1 MTDKR
6 LEFGVGLFVLLGLA
20 AVVYLTVKLGTG
32 SFVAADTYPLEAR
45 FANTGGLNKGS
56 TVMLG
61 GVTVG
66 RVEAIRL
73 DPTDYSAIVNMSI
86 MSDVQLPADT
96 MASIKTSGLIG
107 DKFVALAPG
116 AEESLL
122 KPSERIVM
130 TESAVEL
137 ESLISKMAFG
147 SVKEGEETPSG
158 DAQSAA
164 AANSEPR

>member
-1 MTDKR
+1 MTRDKR
-6 LEFGVGLFVLLGLA
+6 LELGVGFFVLLGLA
-20 AVVYLTVKLGTG
+20 AIVYLTLKLGAGALVG
-32 SFVAADTYPLEAR
+32 SDTYPLEAR

-56 TVMLG
+56 MVMLG

-73 DPTDYSAIVNMSI
+73 DPSDFSAIVEMS
-86 MSDVQLPADT
+86 VLKNVRLPSDT

-116 AEESLL
+116 AEEELL
-122 KPSERIVM
+122 SPSDRILM

-147 SVKEGEETPSG
+147 SVKEDEKAAEGTPS
-158 DAQSAA
+158 
-164 AANSEPR
+164 SELTPAP

>member
-66 RVEAIRL
+66 RVEGIRL
-73 DPTDYSAIVNMSI
+73 DPADYSAIVDMSI
-86 MSDVQLPADT
+86 MREVRLPADT

-158 DAQSAA
+158 DAQNAA

>member
-1 MTDKR
+1 MTRDKR
-6 LEFGVGLFVLLGLA
+6 LELGVGLFVLLGLA
-20 AVVYLTVKLGTG
+20 AIVYLTVKLGAGALVG
-32 SFVAADTYPLEAR
+32 SDTYSLEAR

-73 DPTDYSAIVNMSI
+73 DPSDFSAIVEMSI
-86 MSDVQLPADT
+86 LKDLRHPSDT

-107 DKFVALAPG
+107 DKFIALAPG
-116 AEESLL
+116 AEEELL
-122 KPSERIVM
+122 SPSDRILM

-147 SVKEGEETPSG
+147 SVKEDDKPGEATGRAEPTP
-158 DAQSAA
+158 A
-164 AANSEPR
+164 P

>member
-1 MTDKR
+1 MSDKR
-6 LEFGVGLFVLLGLA
+6 LQFGVGLFVLVGLA
-20 AVVYLTVKLGTG
+20 AVVYLTVKLGAGALVG
-32 SFVAADTYPLEAR
+32 SDTYPLEAR

-56 TVMLG
+56 TVTIG
-61 GVTVG
+61 GVRVG
-66 RVEAIRL
+66 RVEEIRL
-73 DPTDYSAIVNMSI
+73 DPSDFSAIVEMN
-86 MSDVQLPADT
+86 VLQGVRLPADT

-122 KPSERIVM
+122 QPADRITM

-147 SVKEGEETPSG
+147 SVKEGEKDPDTDAPEPTP
-158 DAQSAA
+158 A
-164 AANSEPR
+164 P

>member
-1 MTDKR
+1 MTRDKR
-6 LEFGVGLFVLLGLA
+6 LELGVGFFVLLGLA
-20 AVVYLTVKLGTG
+20 AIVYLTLKLGAGALVG
-32 SFVAADTYPLEAR
+32 SDTYPLEAR

-73 DPTDYSAIVNMSI
+73 DPSDFSAIVEMS
-86 MSDVQLPADT
+86 VLKNVRLPSDT

-116 AEESLL
+116 AEEELL
-122 KPSERIVM
+122 SPSDRILM

-147 SVKEGEETPSG
+147 SVKENEKAAEGAPSPEPTP
-158 DAQSAA
+158 A
-164 AANSEPR
+164 P

>member
-1 MTDKR
+1 MTRDKR
-6 LEFGVGLFVLLGLA
+6 LELGVGFFVLLGLA
-20 AVVYLTVKLGTG
+20 AIVYLTVKLGAGALVG
-32 SFVAADTYPLEAR
+32 SDTYPLEAR

-61 GVTVG
+61 GVTIG

-73 DPTDYSAIVNMSI
+73 DPSDFSAIVEMSVLK
-86 MSDVQLPADT
+86 DVRLPSDT

-107 DKFVALAPG
+107 DKFIALAPG
-116 AEESLL
+116 AEEELL
-122 KPSERIVM
+122 SPSDRILM

-147 SVKEGEETPSG
+147 SVKEDEKAGEATPE
-158 DAQSAA
+158 
-164 AANSEPR
+164 SEPTPVP